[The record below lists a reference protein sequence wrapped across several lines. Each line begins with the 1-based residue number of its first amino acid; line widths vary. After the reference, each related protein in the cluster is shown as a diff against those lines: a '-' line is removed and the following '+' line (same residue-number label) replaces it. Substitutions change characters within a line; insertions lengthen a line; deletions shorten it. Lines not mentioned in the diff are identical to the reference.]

1 MKGCVCMAACVCV
14 VMKRCP
20 YRKTSKL
27 NAIVLTSMDTSKRSG
42 ITQSSP
48 LKIPYKSLTERRIS
62 SVFTWELTE
71 ITRLEELVSNRN
83 FLWQI
88 LCNCVFLYA
97 ISAFCSFLQ
106 AEVRVKSSLGK
117 IKDTQRR
124 SKHHGATEHQGVCSL
139 AHIDHMNVKVV
150 VVGGPQRPT
159 DPGWVPPP
167 ALSSCSGGRI
177 KRVSLT
183 GLTSSHP
190 FHQSEGSK
198 VRSIGSPWPTVCN
211 RA

>member
-1 MKGCVCMAACVCV
+1 
-14 VMKRCP
+14 
-20 YRKTSKL
+20 
-27 NAIVLTSMDTSKRSG
+27 MDTSKRSG

-62 SVFTWELTE
+62 SVFTSGLTDVSE
-71 ITRLEELVSNRN
+71 LEELGSDGDGYCATMFFYLN
-83 FLWQI
+83 FLLYIYIYIYIYMFVFSRISWHQI
-88 LCNCVFLYA
+88 FSFPWENQRY
-97 ISAFCSFLQ
+97 SAQ
-106 AEVRVKSSLGK
+106 VKASWGLRALRCLLFGSYWPYECDAG
-117 IKDTQRR
+117 
-124 SKHHGATEHQGVCSL
+124 G
-139 AHIDHMNVKVV
+139 
-150 VVGGPQRPT
+150 GGPQRPS

-183 GLTSSHP
+183 GLTPSHP
-190 FHQSEGSK
+190 LHQSEGSE